1 LREALAAPEQV
12 DPSVVQIL
20 TGVAESLLLLF
31 FLAAEPGAN
40 IVLLSPGF
48 PTNDGLAEGFQLEV
62 RHYAI
67 QPQNGFRIDLDE
79 IRDLID
85 ARIRFVLV
93 NSLHNPTG
101 TVFSDAEI
109 ENLHDVWTNRG
120 VQFIVDQVYHLA
132 EQPRRI

>member
-1 LREALAAPEQV
+1 VWPNPFSCFSFSRPNGSEHSP
-12 DPSVVQIL
+12 
-20 TGVAESLLLLF
+20 AESGI
-31 FLAAEPGAN
+31 PHQRRVG
-40 IVLLSPGF
+40 
-48 PTNDGLAEGFQLEV
+48 EGFQLEV